1 METQKMSA
9 FLRELR
15 KERGLTQEQAAE
27 ELFVSSKT
35 LSRWETG
42 ATIPDLGTLMKLAEY
57 YKVDIKELIDG
68 ERREPREDPDKDQAA
83 QQKDALQAAAEYSRV
98 RERREVRQAVLAVLL
113 PVILIVVTYMG
124 ILVYTE
130 IRNAVS
136 ERSGEHIGAMIG
148 KIVEYYPKEEDGS
161 QKLRIDSDFG
171 ERFIRITDKTD
182 VGQSVKSL
190 LDAQET
196 GVIIRIIV
204 RYSQKDLSRADRRG
218 ETFVYAADSIRGV
231 RTYSET
237 EAVGE
242 TAN

>member
-27 ELFVSSKT
+27 ALFVSSKT

-42 ATIPDLGTLMKLAEY
+42 ATIPDLETLIKLAEY

-68 ERREPREDPDKDQAA
+68 ERREPGEAPDKDPAA
-83 QQKDALQAAAEYSRV
+83 QQKDALQAA
-98 RERREVRQAVLAVLL
+98 
-113 PVILIVVTYMG
+113 
-124 ILVYTE
+124 
-130 IRNAVS
+130 RNAVVA
-136 ERSGEHIGAMIG
+136 RNGEHLENMIG
-148 KIVEYYPKEEDGS
+148 RVVEYYPKEEDGS

-182 VGQSVKSL
+182 VGQSVKPL

-196 GVIIRIIV
+196 GIIIRIIV
-204 RYSQKDLSRADRRG
+204 RYTQKDLSRADRRG
-218 ETFVYAADSIRGV
+218 EIFVYTADSIRGT

-237 EAVGE
+237 ETAGE
-242 TAN
+242 AAN